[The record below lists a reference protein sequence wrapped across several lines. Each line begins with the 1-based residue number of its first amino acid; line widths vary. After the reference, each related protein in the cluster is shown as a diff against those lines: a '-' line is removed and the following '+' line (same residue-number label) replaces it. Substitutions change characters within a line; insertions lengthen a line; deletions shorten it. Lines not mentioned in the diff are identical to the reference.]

1 MEYWA
6 PFAIRR
12 DGPANKIGYPTRL
25 WPLVLRTRYTD
36 KLFVV
41 NHSSE
46 GSESS
51 FFHILDSQANP
62 RRSSTFFNPKVGLM
76 YQCYP
81 ARAATW
87 TQGDKQ
93 ANLDGVS
100 IEHEGVGAGDS
111 LTSNQIEND
120 VLLWPWLR
128 NLFGWSDLIF
138 GVTLREHWEFVPTAC
153 PSNRIPYDT
162 ILLEIARREGHM
174 SYIDHMDEF
183 DTLEEFPKALAR
195 LWLRGFEH
203 VTGGKK
209 LTPVEI
215 NNLGKIIDKLRE

>member
-1 MEYWA
+1 MEDWA

-25 WPLVLRTRYTD
+25 RPLALRTRFTD
-36 KLFVV
+36 KLFMV

-46 GSESS
+46 GSEAS
-51 FFHILDSQANP
+51 FFQVLDNQANP
-62 RRSSTFFNPKVGLM
+62 RRSATFFNPKVGRM

-87 TQGDKQ
+87 AQGNKR

-100 IEHEGVGAGDS
+100 IEHEGVGEGDP
-111 LTSNQIEND
+111 LTFSQIEND

-128 NLFGWSDLIF
+128 NLFGWPELIF
-138 GVTLREHWEFVPTAC
+138 RTTLREHWEFVPTAC
-153 PSNRIPYDT
+153 PSHRIPYDT
-162 ILLEIARREGHM
+162 ILPEIARREGSM

-183 DTLEEFPKALAR
+183 DNAGLFGKAVAR

-203 VTGGKK
+203 VTGGKP

-215 NNLGKIIDKLRE
+215 TNLGKIIDKLRE